1 MKFSLLLVWSGLS
14 VLINGSTLG
23 KKVIEV
29 GGNETRS
36 KGGNFTPSLAR
47 RYLVHN
53 AGADVTFKSFQIR

>member
-1 MKFSLLLVWSGLS
+1 MKFSLLLVWSGRS

-36 KGGNFTPSLAR
+36 KAML
-47 RYLVHN
+47 LVFPFGTGLILGRN
-53 AGADVTFKSFQIR
+53 